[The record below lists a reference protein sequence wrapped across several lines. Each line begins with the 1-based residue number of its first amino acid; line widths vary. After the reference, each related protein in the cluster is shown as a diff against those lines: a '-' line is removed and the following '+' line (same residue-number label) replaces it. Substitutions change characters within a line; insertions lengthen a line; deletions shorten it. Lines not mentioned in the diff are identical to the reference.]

1 MRSPAMTTRT
11 AIRSMPLLMAI
22 GLLSLL
28 AVPFLGARAQDSDPS
43 LVGSYSV
50 SIVLTDIPKTVKFGP
65 MAIGQWEID
74 FNSDGSYTM
83 TRADVGQLV
92 TGTYEVKGNEVT
104 ITDQSGL
111 LSCAG
116 AAAANE
122 PNGDVSSG
130 TYAWTIQGDRLS
142 MEAKDDGCATRTLIL
157 GTRDLNQFIGCQT
170 PGGSE
175 SAAASPEASPVTS
188 EGSDLGDLAVK
199 QDATPAS
206 SPSASTAEVEKGIDN
221 LLDQLTACWATGDP
235 ARFLPL
241 LTDEY
246 AHSLLNAGQSEDDLI
261 RNLATAMASPIT
273 YQRAGDVTIID
284 DTHAT
289 AIVRTS
295 NGDQEQFIRFKFVLI
310 DGEWK
315 LDGPA

>member
-1 MRSPAMTTRT
+1 MTRT
-11 AIRSMPLLMAI
+11 
-22 GLLSLL
+22 
-28 AVPFLGARAQDSDPS
+28 
-43 LVGSYSV
+43 
-50 SIVLTDIPKTVKFGP
+50 
-65 MAIGQWEID
+65 
-74 FNSDGSYTM
+74 
-83 TRADVGQLV
+83 DVGQLV

-104 ITDQSGL
+104 ITDQTGL

-122 PNGDVSSG
+122 PNGDVASG
-130 TYAWTIQGDRLS
+130 TYEWSIQGDHLS
-142 MEAKDDGCATRTLIL
+142 MEVKDDGCATRKLIL
-157 GTRDLNQFIGCQT
+157 GTRDFTYFVSCQT

-175 SAAASPEASPVTS
+175 AAAASPEASPVAS
-188 EGSDLGDLAVK
+188 GSSDLSDLAIK
-199 QDATPAS
+199 AEDATPAA
-206 SPSASTAEVEKGIDN
+206 SPASNTAEVEKGIDG

-241 LTDEY
+241 LTDQY
-246 AHSLLNAGQSEDDLI
+246 AQSLLNAGQSQDDLI

-295 NGDQEQFIRFKFVLI
+295 NGEQEQFIRFKFALV

>member
-1 MRSPAMTTRT
+1 
-11 AIRSMPLLMAI
+11 MAI
-22 GLLSLL
+22 GLLTLL
-28 AVPFLGARAQDSDPS
+28 AVPFLNARAQGTDPS
-43 LVGSYSV
+43 LVGTYSV
-50 SIVLTDIPKTVKFGP
+50 GIVLDDIPKSVKFGP
-65 MAIGQWEID
+65 MAIGQWEIS
-74 FNSDGSYTM
+74 FHSDGAYTM
-83 TRADVGQLV
+83 TRADVGQMV
-92 TGTYEVKGNEVT
+92 TGIYEVKGNEVT

-111 LSCAG
+111 LSCAD

-130 TYAWTIQGDRLS
+130 TYEWKLQGDHLS
-142 MEAKDDGCATRTLIL
+142 MEVKEDGCVTRTLIL
-157 GTRDLNQFIGCQT
+157 GTRDLTFFVSCQT
-170 PGGSE
+170 PAGSV
-175 SAAASPEASPVTS
+175 AATASPEASPVAS
-188 EGSDLGDLAVK
+188 DGSDLSDLAVK
-199 QDATPAS
+199 AEDATPAASPAS
-206 SPSASTAEVEKGIDN
+206 STTEVEKAIDD

-235 ARFLPL
+235 TRFLRL

-246 AHSLLNAGQSEDDLI
+246 AQSLLNAGQSEDDLI

-273 YQRAGDVTIID
+273 YQRAGDVTIVD

-295 NGDQEQFIRFKFVLI
+295 NGDQEQFIRFKFALV